1 MSPKTAKT
9 LGLAGRYIQV
19 GAYGRTAIEINAL
32 RRLFIKRITANS
44 NAYRAR
50 DAGFADAYVK

>member
-1 MSPKTAKT
+1 MPKTAKT

-19 GAYGRTAIEINAL
+19 GAYGRIANAD
-32 RRLFIKRITANS
+32 
-44 NAYRAR
+44 RAR